1 MARSPRLEPPRP
13 GIRLSYRVTGT
24 YGAPQ
29 PKTYSSKNYGWG
41 VKKGCL
47 SAKTPAPGGPKGRT
61 GGVSLTPPGWS
72 PLDAVVSWVRVAC
85 ITWAPLDKRHTNTT
99 LCCRDGVVVAMTKHA
114 DTPRKVMTFRID
126 DDLIEGMDK
135 LWERDGI
142 AVSEQVRRALRVWL
156 ESKGIKTAR
165 KREKGR

>member
-1 MARSPRLEPPRP
+1 
-13 GIRLSYRVTGT
+13 
-24 YGAPQ
+24 
-29 PKTYSSKNYGWG
+29 
-41 VKKGCL
+41 
-47 SAKTPAPGGPKGRT
+47 
-61 GGVSLTPPGWS
+61 
-72 PLDAVVSWVRVAC
+72 
-85 ITWAPLDKRHTNTT
+85 
-99 LCCRDGVVVAMTKHA
+99 VVAMTKHA